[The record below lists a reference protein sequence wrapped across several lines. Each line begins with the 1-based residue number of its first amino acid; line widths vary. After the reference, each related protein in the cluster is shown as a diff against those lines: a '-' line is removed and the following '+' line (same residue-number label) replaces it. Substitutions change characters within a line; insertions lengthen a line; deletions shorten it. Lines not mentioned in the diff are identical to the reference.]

1 MQSWFVKW
9 FVRAGEW
16 PQALA
21 HLIPAD
27 GSPDEAY
34 RDPFL
39 ALFMHKKGDD
49 YLTIF
54 VDQCQLEHFPATMM
68 RILGELR
75 NMVAPPPP
83 PPPPAQGQLNAGG

>member
-1 MQSWFVKW
+1 MQSWFVEW

-21 HLIPAD
+21 HLVPAE
-27 GSPDEAY
+27 GSPDQAY
-34 RDPFL
+34 RAPFL
-39 ALFMHKKGDD
+39 ALFTHKKGDD

-54 VDQCQLEHFPATMM
+54 FDHCQVQHFPATMM

-75 NMVAPPPP
+75 NMVVPPPQP
-83 PPPPAQGQLNAGG
+83 QPNVFG